1 MITCNCIFLTLSF
14 TFTHA
19 NLQKAVAKMNIQ
31 RILMDARFGIG
42 ACARMI
48 HEEEF
53 NEAAVTTA
61 VPHELA
67 SAQQHVDN
75 TSRR

>member
-1 MITCNCIFLTLSF
+1 
-14 TFTHA
+14 
-19 NLQKAVAKMNIQ
+19 
-31 RILMDARFGIG
+31 MDARFGIG

-75 TSRR
+75 TSRRW